1 MKAELHSLVNQFR
14 SLELHAARAGR
25 DVHQVL
31 IKGLEQTSLKKG
43 ATTLDLQVSLRTMA
57 AELLPVLPPYAPP
70 IRRINDLL
78 ILVAQA
84 IQWNTSVEETMHTL
98 VTTHEMNS
106 TPQNIAHDAAASL
119 LATLKS
125 PITLYTHTLSETVL
139 NVVLI
144 LHSQGMVRQ
153 VYVTESRP
161 NLDGQETAR
170 RLAEVGIKVYLTI
183 DAAMPGA
190 ILASD
195 RMLTGAETI
204 GGSGDVIGKVGAF
217 PAAVLCKLYNKPIS
231 IVADTTKILPIPL
244 ECLSLTHLRAKDL
257 VLKESRAE
265 WEPFGS
271 YFDLTPNGY
280 IDNYITEKGPWSKA
294 DVAAEAN
301 RIEVSHWLLDQLIA
315 IQGE

>member
-1 MKAELHSLVNQFR
+1 MKTELKKLVNQFR

-25 DVHQVL
+25 DVHQIL
-31 IKGLEQTSLKKG
+31 IKELEQSSLKKD
-43 ATTLDLQVSLRTMA
+43 ATTLDLQVSLRTMV

-78 ILVAQA
+78 IQVSHA
-84 IQWNTSVEETMHTL
+84 IEWNISLEETMHKL

-106 TPQNIAHDAAASL
+106 TPKSIAQDAAASL
-119 LATLKS
+119 LATLTS
-125 PITLYTHTLSETVL
+125 PLTFYTHTLSETVL

-144 LHSQGMVRQ
+144 LHSQGMVHQ

-170 RLAEVGIKVYLTI
+170 RLAEVGVKVHLTI

-195 RMLTGAETI
+195 RMLTGAEAI

-217 PAAVLCKLYNKPIS
+217 PAAILCRLYNKPIS
-231 IVADTTKILPIPL
+231 VVSDTTKILPIPL
-244 ECLSLTHLRAKDL
+244 ECLSLTHLRVEDL
-257 VLKESRAE
+257 LLKGNKAE

-271 YFDLTPNGY
+271 FFDLTPSDY
-280 IDNYITEKGPWSKA
+280 VENYITERGLWSKA

-301 RIEVSHWLLDQLIA
+301 RIEVSHWLLDQLFA
-315 IQGE
+315 IHGE